1 METKANYVLIGLF
14 TLAVVVGVFGF
25 IYWFQSIGTGGERAT
40 YRVVF
45 DGSVS
50 GLRTGANVLFNGLR
64 VGEVADLRL
73 NPDNPAQVLATI
85 SVDAKTPIRADIR
98 AGLNFQ
104 GLTGIANLSLS
115 GGSMD
120 QPALAPKDGAPP
132 LLYADPSASQ
142 DVTEAARQL
151 IKRIDGLVAENQESL
166 HKSLVT
172 IEAVTDSLKTT
183 LARNSDRFDNVM
195 IGLEKMTSDQGQ
207 IQVAAGEIR
216 EAAKSFRQL
225 SDNLDKRTAAITA
238 ELTRFTGSGLREF
251 QALSADGRR
260 TLGEIERTVKNFDRN
275 PQRLIFGGGKTV
287 PEFRG
292 R

>member
-14 TLAVVVGVFGF
+14 TLAVIVGVFGF
-25 IYWFQSIGTGGERAT
+25 VYWFQSIGTGGERAT

-73 NPDNPAQVLATI
+73 NPDNPSQVVATI
-85 SVDAKTPIRADIR
+85 SVDSKTPIRADTKV
-98 AGLNFQ
+98 GLNFQ

-120 QPALAPKDGAPP
+120 QPALVSKDGAPP
-132 LLYADPSASQ
+132 MLRADPSASQ
-142 DVTEAARQL
+142 DVTEAAREL
-151 IKRIDGLVAENQESL
+151 IKRIDGFVAENQESV
-166 HKSLVT
+166 HKSLGNIET
-172 IEAVTDSLKTT
+172 ITT
-183 LARNSDRFDNVM
+183 ALARNSDRFDNVM
-195 IGLEKMTSDQGQ
+195 AGLEKMTSDKGE

-287 PEFRG
+287 PEYRG

>member
-14 TLAVVVGVFGF
+14 TLAVIVGVFGF

-73 NPDNPAQVLATI
+73 NPDSPTQVLATI
-85 SVDAKTPIRADIR
+85 SVDAKTPIRADTR
-98 AGLNFQ
+98 VGLNFQ

-120 QPALAPKDGAPP
+120 QPALVSKDGAPP
-132 LLYADPSASQ
+132 VLHADPSASQ
-142 DVTEAARQL
+142 DVTEAAREL
-151 IKRIDGLVAENQESL
+151 IKRIDGFVAENQESV
-166 HKSLVT
+166 HKSLVN
-172 IEAVTDSLKTT
+172 IETVTTA

-195 IGLEKMTSDQGQ
+195 VGLEKMTSDKGE

-238 ELTRFTGSGLREF
+238 ELTRFTSSGLREF
-251 QALSADGRR
+251 QSLSADGRR

-275 PQRLIFGGGKTV
+275 PQRLLFGGGKTV
-287 PEFRG
+287 PEYRG

>member
-1 METKANYVLIGLF
+1 METRANYVLIGLF
-14 TLAVVVGVFGF
+14 TMAVIVGVFGF
-25 IYWFQSIGTGGERAT
+25 VYWFQSIGTGGERAT

-73 NPDNPAQVLATI
+73 NPGSTTQVLATI
-85 SVDAKTPIRADIR
+85 SVDAKTPIRADTKV
-98 AGLNFQ
+98 GLNFQ

-115 GGSMD
+115 GGAAD
-120 QPALAPKDGAPP
+120 QPPLTSSDGGPP
-132 LLYADPSASQ
+132 ILRADPSASQ

-166 HKSLVT
+166 HKSLVN
-172 IEAVTDSLKTT
+172 IEAVTDSLKTV
-183 LARNSDRFDNVM
+183 LARNSDRIDNVM
-195 IGLEKMTSDQGQ
+195 VGLEKLTSEK
-207 IQVAAGEIR
+207 GEIQR
-216 EAAKSFRQL
+216 AAVEFQEAAKSFRTL
-225 SDNLDKRTAAITA
+225 SDNLDRRTATITA
-238 ELTRFTGSGLREF
+238 ELNRFMGSGLREF
-251 QALSADGRR
+251 QALSSDGRR
-260 TLGEIERTVKNFDRN
+260 TLSEIERTVKNFDRN

>member
-14 TLAVVVGVFGF
+14 TMAVIVGVFGF
-25 IYWFQSIGTGGERAT
+25 VYWFQSIGTGGERAA

-73 NPDNPAQVLATI
+73 NPDSTTQVLATI
-85 SVDAKTPIRADIR
+85 SVDSKTPVRADTRI
-98 AGLNFQ
+98 GLNFQ

-115 GGSMD
+115 GGSPD
-120 QPALAPKDGAPP
+120 QPVPAAKDGGPP

-166 HKSLVT
+166 HKSLVN

-195 IGLEKMTSDQGQ
+195 VGLEKLTSEK
-207 IQVAAGEIR
+207 GEIQR
-216 EAAKSFRQL
+216 AALEFQEAAKSFRTL
-225 SDNLDKRTAAITA
+225 SDNLDKRTATITA
-238 ELTRFTGSGLREF
+238 ELNRFMSSGLREF
-251 QALSADGRR
+251 QTLSSDGRR
-260 TLGEIERTVKNFDRN
+260 TLSEIERTVKNFDRN
-275 PQRLIFGGGKTV
+275 PQRLLFGGGKTV
-287 PEFRG
+287 PEYRG